1 MISSRPLARPAAAR
15 SSSGGGTQAPRVAL
29 FRHFAPS
36 VVIDARARASSSSS
50 SSSALRVPHNSS
62 NGRKSTLNVT
72 RAGGGSAGGSS
83 SASSRTLNR
92 GGGNPN
98 DTGLDEAPLT
108 ADSYVCI
115 GLAACFER
123 DDGGKLSERMVVEP
137 ISASS
142 LECMA
147 NGART
152 SFRYAAG
159 TTLGALMR
167 GGSGAGAADALPEE
181 YRGAALCENW
191 ARRVEAAARTWQ
203 RPHAQDHLMDIAPL
217 PSAKAAAAGAG
228 AGAAAVAPR
237 PKARGGFNF
246 SLDDKR
252 VLNAVSVVTDADNV
266 KQDIS
271 IDVYGRAE
279 AEAKHLEEEGEEG
292 AAGAVAG
299 AAAGGEGEGDAH
311 ARAEA
316 VRAGLTAPCEHMG
329 PGAPADDSSDDE
341 DELDALL
348 AA

>member
-1 MISSRPLARPAAAR
+1 MISIKAPATARPAAL
-15 SSSGGGTQAPRVAL
+15 S
-29 FRHFAPS
+29 
-36 VVIDARARASSSSS
+36 RARAAPISSRGKGGLRVVARLLSSPSSSSCAAPSPARNNNAMTS
-50 SSSALRVPHNSS
+50 SSTTTTKRSIVVA
-62 NGRKSTLNVT
+62 
-72 RAGGGSAGGSS
+72 RAGGGGGGGGG
-83 SASSRTLNR
+83 AKTLSR
-92 GGGNPN
+92 GGG
-98 DTGLDEAPLT
+98 GLGGAGAVPEQIDEPALS
-108 ADSYVCI
+108 ADSYVAI
-115 GLAACFER
+115 GLAVAFER
-123 DDGGKLSERMVVEP
+123 DDGGKLSEKLVIEP

-152 SFRYAAG
+152 SFRFAAG

-167 GGSGAGAADALPEE
+167 GGSAGDALPEE
-181 YRGAALCENW
+181 YAGASLCQNW

-217 PSAKAAAAGAG
+217 PPRAAAGG
-228 AGAAAVAPR
+228 AGGPARA
-237 PKARGGFNF
+237 KARGGFNF

-252 VLNAVSVVTDADNV
+252 VLNSVNVVTDADNV

-279 AEAKHLEEEGEEG
+279 AAE
-292 AAGAVAG
+292 
-299 AAAGGEGEGDAH
+299 AAAAEEAELGGGDDAH

-316 VRAGLTAPCEHMG
+316 VRAGLTAPCDHMG
-329 PGAPADDSSDDE
+329 PGSNRAADDSSDDE